1 MRLTTTRSR
10 LHRLGLDC
18 HALRYLGLSLTC
30 LLGFAA
36 QANGVE
42 NTLASPPV
50 LADVPT
56 PIVPEEVIVSA
67 PEPRYVA
74 PTLRDRIGR
83 IWAPVYID
91 GKGPFRLVLDTGAN
105 RSVVTYGTANRLGK
119 MAAAQNLVQLH
130 GVTGTARVP
139 TIEVDSV
146 EVGDMLLEER
156 KIPVVQD
163 VFGGAEGALGTEGLG
178 DKRIFIDFKND
189 AISILR
195 SKKESPP
202 PGFRRVPVKLR
213 NGRLLMFQMTLGG
226 VKTWA
231 MLDTGAQTTI
241 GNTKLREALARRARK
256 EQETKVIGVTLD
268 VATAHAISA
277 PPVDIAGIKITG
289 MQVTFGDL
297 YIFNAWK
304 LTNEPALLI
313 GMDVI
318 GVFDAVVIDY
328 RLRELHLKARR
339 G

>member
-1 MRLTTTRSR
+1 MRLIVV
-10 LHRLGLDC
+10 
-18 HALRYLGLSLTC
+18 SLTV
-30 LLGFAA
+30 LISLATH
-36 QANGVE
+36 ANGVE
-42 NTLASPPV
+42 SAIGLPSIP
-50 LADVPT
+50 LL
-56 PIVPEEVIVSA
+56 PEEIIVTA

-83 IWAPVYID
+83 IWAPVYIN

-105 RSVVTYGTANRLGK
+105 RSVVTYSTVQRLGK
-119 MAAAQNLVQLH
+119 VAEAAHPVQLH

-139 TIEVDSV
+139 TIEVDSM
-146 EVGDMLLEER
+146 EVGDLWLGGR

-163 VFGGAEGALGTEGLG
+163 VFGGAEGALGTEGLA

-195 SKKESPP
+195 SKRESPL
-202 PGFRRVPVKLR
+202 PGYRRVPVKLR
-213 NGRLLMFQMTLGG
+213 NGRLLMFEMTLGG
-226 VKTWA
+226 VRTMA

-241 GNTKLREALARRARK
+241 GNNSLRAALSRRKRQ
-256 EQETKVIGVTLD
+256 EQETQVIGVTLD
-268 VATAHAISA
+268 VANGQAIRA
-277 PPVDIAGIKITG
+277 PPVDIGGIKISG

-297 YIFNAWK
+297 YIFEAWK
-304 LTNEPALLI
+304 LTNEPAILI

-328 RLRELHLKARR
+328 RLKELHLKARR

>member
-1 MRLTTTRSR
+1 MRLTTF
-10 LHRLGLDC
+10 
-18 HALRYLGLSLTC
+18 SLTF
-30 LLGFAA
+30 LIGFAA
-36 QANGVE
+36 HANGVE
-42 NTLASPPV
+42 NTLGSTPV
-50 LADVPT
+50 LADVPA
-56 PIVPEEVIVSA
+56 PFIPEEVLVTA

-105 RSVVTYGTANRLGK
+105 RSVITYTTAHRLGK
-119 MAAAQNLVQLH
+119 TAEASKPVQLH

-139 TIEVDSV
+139 TIEVESL
-146 EVGDMLLEER
+146 EVGDLWLDER

-163 VFGGAEGALGTEGLG
+163 VFGGAEGALGTEGLA

-195 SKKESPP
+195 SKREPPP
-202 PGFRRVPVKLR
+202 PGFRRIPVKLR
-213 NGRLLMFQMTLGG
+213 NGRLLMFEMKLGG
-226 VKTWA
+226 VRTLA

-241 GNTKLREALARRARK
+241 GNNSLRDALARRKRH
-256 EQETKVIGVTLD
+256 EQETQVIGVTLD

-277 PPVDIAGIKITG
+277 PPVDIGGIKITG

-297 YIFNAWK
+297 YIFEAWK
-304 LTNEPALLI
+304 LTKEPAILI

-318 GVFDAVVIDY
+318 GVFDSIVIDY
-328 RLRELHLKARR
+328 RLKELHLKARR
-339 G
+339 